1 MTALGADRTRR
12 STARS
17 ARRGPAT
24 PGIEPEKPADPAATP
39 NASDHAVDGDC
50 RDEHRAAQVDRSSAS
65 LRAVQHASFPRLLKY
80 LAELA
85 IVGVAYLLLAK
96 VGLALASINPSSS
109 PIWPASGF
117 ALAALLLQ
125 GVRMWPA
132 IFLAAL
138 VANETTAGSTYTSL
152 AIAVGNTLECVVGV
166 YAINRWSGGRNTFD
180 APAQVARFAWINLLV
195 TTPISATVGVG
206 SLSLAGYAAWADFGS
221 IWMTWWLG
229 DLAGALVV
237 APLLV
242 LWATTDWHAV
252 RLVRLG
258 ESSAVFTGACAVGLL
273 AFSPLVDP
281 TFDRGPLGFLA
292 ILPLLWAA
300 LRGGPRDTATV
311 AFFLS
316 CFAIWGTVAGGG
328 PFARDT
334 LNESF
339 LLLVTFV
346 ISTAVPSLALSADLA
361 VRTRAEA
368 RLRLQEQDLRRAH
381 EELEQRVERR
391 TAALAAANQALHNE
405 VERRKRVEAELT
417 RDFEERRKAQEALVE
432 SERRFRLLVDGVA
445 DHAIFMLDPEGRVS
459 NWNNG
464 ARRIKGYSANEIVGR
479 HFSCFYTEA
488 DREAGAPAKALE
500 TAAREGK
507 FETEGWRVRKDG
519 SELWASMVI
528 DAIRDEAGELVGFAK
543 ITRNMTERREA
554 HAALERTREEL
565 HQAQKM
571 EALGHLIGGIAHDF
585 NNFLTGVI
593 GNVELVRAT
602 TSDASQHRRL
612 DSALQA
618 AQNGAALIRQ
628 MLIFARKQPLE
639 AQAVDVNSVVQEI
652 SMLIRRSCPESVEIR
667 TDLSPDLAPA
677 TADPNQL
684 QASILN
690 LVVNAYDAMPS
701 GGRLTIATSGRDA
714 SNRPG
719 GPLATDEYVC
729 LSVSDTGTGM
739 TPEILEHAFEPF
751 FTTKDVGKGTGL
763 GLSMVYGATR
773 KMGGDVTIESE
784 PGKGTTV
791 QILLPTSSVA
801 PRAEDEPG
809 ISPADGG
816 PRHADPVSLLYVE
829 DDFLVATSTTEIF
842 QSAGFHVH
850 QAANAEK
857 ALAILDAHPELGLVV
872 TDVGLPGMNG
882 HDLIARARKR
892 RPDLKAVFVTGYDR
906 ARMTGQ
912 VSTDSMTDYIDKPY
926 NPPDLVHRVR
936 RLLGYELPK
945 DAA

>member
-1 MTALGADRTRR
+1 V
-12 STARS
+12 
-17 ARRGPAT
+17 
-24 PGIEPEKPADPAATP
+24 I
-39 NASDHAVDGDC
+39 
-50 RDEHRAAQVDRSSAS
+50 
-65 LRAVQHASFPRLLKY
+65 
-80 LAELA
+80 
-85 IVGVAYLLLAK
+85 
-96 VGLALASINPSSS
+96 
-109 PIWPASGF
+109 
-117 ALAALLLQ
+117 LLQ
-125 GVRMWPA
+125 GMRLWPA

-138 VANETTAGSTYTSL
+138 VANATTAGSIYTSL
-152 AIAVGNTLECVVGV
+152 VIAGGNTLGAVVAV
-166 YAINRWSGGRNTFD
+166 YAINRWSNGRSTFE

-195 TTPISATVGVG
+195 ATPISATIGVT
-206 SLSLAGYAAWADFGS
+206 SLSLAGFAAWPDFGS

-242 LWATTDWHAV
+242 LWATTDRRTV
-252 RLVRLG
+252 RFTKLG
-258 ESSAVFTGACAVGLL
+258 ESVAVFTGACGVGLL

-311 AFFLS
+311 AFLLS
-316 CFAIWGTVAGGG
+316 CFAIWGTVSSGG

-339 LLLVTFV
+339 LLLITFV

-361 VRTRAEA
+361 VRTRAET
-368 RLRLQEQDLRRAH
+368 RLRVQEQDLRRAR
-381 EELEQRVERR
+381 EELELRVERR
-391 TAALAAANQALHNE
+391 TAALAAVNQALHSE
-405 VERRKRVEAELT
+405 VEQRKRIEAKLT

-445 DHAIFMLDPEGRVS
+445 DHAIVMLDPQGRIS

-479 HFSCFYTEA
+479 HFSCFYSEA
-488 DREAGAPAKALE
+488 DRHAGAPARALE

-519 SELWASMVI
+519 SEFWASVVI
-528 DAIRDEAGELVGFAK
+528 DAVRDEAGELVGFAK

-554 HAALERTREEL
+554 HATLERTREEL

-602 TSDASQHRRL
+602 TSDTGQHRRL
-612 DSALQA
+612 DAALQA

-628 MLIFARKQPLE
+628 MLIFARKQPIE

-652 SMLIRRSCPESVEIR
+652 SMLIRRSCPENVEIR
-667 TDLSPDLAPA
+667 TDLAVGLASA
-677 TADPNQL
+677 KADPNQL

-701 GGRLTIATSGRDA
+701 GGQLTIATSVRRLSSRQAA
-714 SNRPG
+714 SHAG
-719 GPLATDEYVC
+719 DDYVC
-729 LSVSDTGTGM
+729 LSVTDTGTGM

-784 PGKGTTV
+784 PGRGTTV
-791 QILLPTSSVA
+791 QILLPTSPVA
-801 PRAEDEPG
+801 PQAVDAPG
-809 ISPADGG
+809 TSPARGDVS
-816 PRHADPVSLLYVE
+816 RADPVSLLYVE
-829 DDFLVATSTTEIF
+829 DDFLVATSTAEIF
-842 QSAGFHVH
+842 ESAGFRVH
-850 QAANAEK
+850 QAANAER

-882 HDLIARARKR
+882 HDMVARARKQ

-906 ARMTGQ
+906 ARMIGQ
-912 VSTDSMTDYIDKPY
+912 VSTDAMTDYIDKPY
-926 NPPDLVHRVR
+926 NPPDLVHRIR